1 MKSQFLIGA
10 TSSGSGKTT
19 LTLGLL
25 RAFKNKGLKVQ
36 PFKCGPDYIDTKFH
50 ELAADEKAIN
60 LDLFLSSESY
70 VRKIYAK
77 YASESD
83 VAITEGVM
91 GLFDGYNKM
100 KGSSAEVAISLDLP
114 VILVLNAKSMAYS
127 AAPLL
132 YGFKN
137 FCPDIRIA
145 GVILNRVNTE
155 SHYSYLKDACQEVG
169 IIPLGYLPENKEL
182 EIPSRHLGLSIDK
195 DFLFDEFA
203 DKTARFIEKQV
214 DLDRLLEVTASKN
227 VKTNPTAQASANTS
241 LKIAVAS
248 DEAFNFYYHEN
259 IAYLKSIGEVS
270 FFSPLKDRQL
280 PDTDLVYLPGGY
292 PELHLE
298 ELSDNTS
305 MQNSIREYVR
315 QGGKLFAE
323 CGGMMYLSS
332 AIKDKEGKEYPM
344 VDVFKQTATMENMK
358 LHLGYRQFDYNGV
371 NMRGHEFHY
380 SSVSDGLESTVPI
393 FSATERPVKT
403 KLLRYKN
410 AIAGYTH
417 LYWAETGSLMEL
429 FK

>member
-60 LDLFLSSESY
+60 LDLFLSSESH

-145 GVILNRVNTE
+145 GVIFNRVNTE

-227 VKTNPTAQASANTS
+227 VKTIPTAQVSANTS

-270 FFSPLKDRQL
+270 FFSPLNDRQL

-305 MQNSIREYVR
+305 MKNSIREYVR

-393 FSATERPVKT
+393 FSATGRPVKT

-417 LYWAETGSLMEL
+417 LYWAETGNLMEL